1 MPTPIASSAEI
12 AAKWAEVT
20 PGRTAHY
27 AAGVANP
34 RRDWKNET
42 LAAEPRY
49 KEGVTKAAAEGR
61 FGKGVA
67 RVGTAKWQRKAI
79 EVGAGRFGPG
89 VAAAGPDY
97 EAAFEPYRAVIAGVS
112 PPQRYPAGDD
122 RNIARVA
129 AYSKPLHDK
138 KVKG

>member
-1 MPTPIASSAEI
+1 MSTAIASSSEI
-12 AAKWAEVT
+12 AAKWSRVT
-20 PGRTAHY
+20 PMRAPDY
-27 AAGVANP
+27 EAGVRNP

-42 LAAEPRY
+42 LAAEARY

-61 FGKGVA
+61 FGKGIA

-79 EVGAGRFGPG
+79 DVGTARFGPG

-97 EAAFEPYRAVIAGVS
+97 EEGFEPYRAVIAAVS

-122 RNIARVA
+122 RNLARVA
-129 AYSKPLHDK
+129 AYSKALHDK

>member
-1 MPTPIASSAEI
+1 MPTPIASAADI

-20 PGRTAHY
+20 PGRTAHFE
-27 AAGVANP
+27 AGVRSP
-34 RRDWKNET
+34 RRDWET
-42 LAAEPRY
+42 ETKAAEPRY

-67 RVGTAKWQRKAI
+67 RAGTSKWQRKTI
-79 EVGAGRFGPG
+79 DVGVGRFGPG

-97 EAAFEPYRAVIAGVS
+97 EAAFEPYRAVIAAVS
-112 PPQRYPAGDD
+112 PPQRYPTGDD
-122 RNIARVA
+122 RNLARVA

-138 KVKG
+138 KVRG

>member
-1 MPTPIASSAEI
+1 MPTAIASTSEI

-27 AAGVANP
+27 AAGVTSP
-34 RRDWKNET
+34 RRDWKTET
-42 LAAEPRY
+42 AAAEARY
-49 KEGVTKAAAEGR
+49 KEGVTRAAAEGR
-61 FGKGVA
+61 FGRGVA
-67 RVGTAKWQRKAI
+67 KAGTEKWQRKSRD
-79 EVGAGRFGPG
+79 VGAARFGPG

-97 EAAFEPYRAVIAGVS
+97 EAGFGPFRDIIAGIT
-112 PPQRYPAGDD
+112 PPQRYPTGDD
-122 RNIARVA
+122 RNIARVT